1 MTELTKLLDIDV
13 PPLSDDLHVISHS
26 TNETPVSFS
35 SASVS
40 LSSIGGAS
48 GGSASVTVA
57 SSMPVSTDTHNDPLK
72 KNTQLTKLLQSPPRT
87 GVSAQV
93 SQPGSVLGKA
103 VAVSSG
109 MQQNQLQ
116 GGVTNSSLANISRS
130 FTNSPVPNSIAKQ
143 AGGQG
148 LSPSPTMKQTVGATS
163 GIANTRTNNASGA
176 NTMGQFNPSTGAMP
190 INSMG
195 NANVVSN
202 MGPGHGMMGNRPN
215 MMNGPFQGGD
225 GGMAMGMNNSM
236 VRNNNPVANSIALQQ
251 MANNNA
257 MGNSA
262 VVNVGQPNMIPGMDP
277 AMAKARGVAKVSIQK
292 IKINSMR

>member
-40 LSSIGGAS
+40 LSSVGGAS

-57 SSMPVSTDTHNDPLK
+57 SSMPVATDTHNDPLK

-93 SQPGSVLGKA
+93 SQPGSVMGKA

-148 LSPSPTMKQTVGATS
+148 LAPSPSMNQTGGATS

-195 NANVVSN
+195 NANVASN

-225 GGMAMGMNNSM
+225 VMTMGMNNSM

-262 VVNVGQPNMIPGMDP
+262 VVNVGQPNMISGMDP
-277 AMAKARGVAKVSIQK
+277 AMVKARAAKVSIQK
-292 IKINSMR
+292 IKKN